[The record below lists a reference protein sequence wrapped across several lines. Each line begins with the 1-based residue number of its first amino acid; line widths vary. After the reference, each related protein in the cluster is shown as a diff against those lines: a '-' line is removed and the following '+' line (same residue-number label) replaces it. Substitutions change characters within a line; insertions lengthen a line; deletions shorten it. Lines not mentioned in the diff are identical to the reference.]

1 MRLSVNWLRD
11 YVPIDMSPGELGNL
25 LTMAGLEVEGI
36 EPYGQGLDDVIVA
49 EVLVVHKHP
58 AADRLFVCEV
68 NSGSENISV
77 VCGAPNLTI
86 GAKVPLALP
95 GIELPGGIRVEVDT
109 IRGERSEG
117 MLLAEDEMGLSDDH
131 TGIMILDPDLKPGE
145 AFSRALPIED
155 WALEVSI
162 TPNRPD
168 WTSVL
173 GVARE
178 IAALTGQSLSKPVIE
193 IEEEDKPVEGLADVT
208 IEDPLGCPRYAASVI
223 RGVTLGPSPF
233 WLRSRLHKSGVR
245 SINNVVDVTNY
256 VMLEMGQPLHAFDYD
271 RLRENRI
278 VVRRSIDGETFTTL
292 DGQSHQLNDEVLMI
306 CDGKRPV
313 AVAGVMGGL
322 NSEIFAGS
330 VNVLLE
336 SACFDPRT
344 IRRGSK
350 WLGLSTEAS
359 YRFERGTDVEGAVPA
374 LKRASGLISRL
385 AGGRIARGV
394 IDRYPSPRP
403 TPVID
408 LRVNRT
414 NQFLAT
420 SISQPDVTGYLQ
432 ALEMETEALDQN
444 TLRVRPPS
452 FRVDVSREVDL
463 MEEVARLEGYDRIPV
478 TVPAIRPSE
487 EEPDPEFVL
496 RDRVRK
502 IMVGLGFSEI
512 ISYSFVSSG
521 FPDLVAAPK
530 ESPLRSFVELLKPL
544 TTDQS
549 VMRTSLVPGLM
560 AAVRANAAH
569 GETDLRLFEWGKV
582 FIDRDDEDLPLEKT
596 ALAACMT
603 GSYQDKVWHGDRQ
616 AVDFYHI
623 KGAVESL
630 LEYLAIGEAVFQ
642 RDGIAPGYDPVAS
655 CNILHAE
662 SRIGII
668 GRPVPQVLEAYEL
681 KGLGVYLFELD
692 IEGLLKAIPQERRF
706 RPFARFPA
714 VYRDVSLIVDQDKEI
729 HQIQEIV
736 RRVGGDL
743 VESVTL
749 FDLYEG
755 EKIGS
760 SKKALAFRICYRS
773 RDRTLAGKEIN
784 QLHEA
789 IIAQIGLETGGRLR
803 EG

>member
-1 MRLSVNWLRD
+1 LRLSLNWLQD
-11 YVPIDMSPGELGNL
+11 YVSIDMSPEELGNL
-25 LTMAGLEVEGI
+25 LTMAGLEVDGI

-49 EVLVVHKHP
+49 EVLSVRDHP
-58 AADRLFVCEV
+58 AADRLFVCDV
-68 NSGSENISV
+68 NTGSEKIPV

-95 GIELPGGIRVEVDT
+95 GIELPGGMRVEADT
-109 IRGERSEG
+109 IRGERSAG
-117 MLLAEDEMGLSDDH
+117 MLLAEDEMELSDDH
-131 TGIMILDPDLKPGE
+131 TGIMILDPDLTPGE
-145 AFSRALPIED
+145 TLPGAVSMED

-178 IAALTGQSLSKPVIE
+178 IAALTGQSLSRPVIE
-193 IEEEDKPVEGLADVT
+193 IEEEDTPAEDLADVT
-208 IEDPLGCPRYAASVI
+208 IEDPEGCPRYAASVI
-223 RGVTLGPSPF
+223 RGITLGPSPF

-278 VVRRSIDGETFTTL
+278 VVRRSIKGETFTTL

-306 CDGKRPV
+306 CDGQRPV
-313 AVAGVMGGL
+313 AIAGVMGGL

-359 YRFERGTDVEGAVPA
+359 YRFERGTDVEGVVPA
-374 LKRASGLISRL
+374 LRRASGLISHL
-385 AGGRIARGV
+385 TGGRIAGGV
-394 IDRYPSPRP
+394 IDRYPSPQP
-403 TPVID
+403 TPLIE

-414 NQFLAT
+414 NQFLGT
-420 SISQPDVTGYLQ
+420 SISQPDMAGYLR

-444 TLRVRPPS
+444 RLRVRPPS

-478 TVPAIRPSE
+478 TLPAIRPSE

-496 RDRVRK
+496 RDHVRK
-502 IMVGLGFSEI
+502 IMVGLGFSEV

-560 AAVRANAAH
+560 AAVKDNAAH
-569 GETDLRLFEWGKV
+569 AETDLRLFEWGKV
-582 FIDRDDEDLPLEKT
+582 FIDRDDDELPLEKT
-596 ALAACMT
+596 VLAACMT
-603 GSYQDKVWHGDRQ
+603 GSYQHKVWHGDRDP
-616 AVDFYHI
+616 VDFYHI

-630 LEYLAIGEAVFQ
+630 LEYLAISESVFQ
-642 RDGIAPGYDPVAS
+642 RDGLASGYHSAAS
-655 CNILHAE
+655 CHIIHAG

-668 GRPVPQVLEAYEL
+668 GRIAPQILEGYEL
-681 KGLGVYLFELD
+681 QGLEVYLFELD
-692 IEGLLKAIPQERRF
+692 IEGLLKAAPQERRF

-714 VYRDVSLIVDQDKEI
+714 VYRDVSLIVERSREI

-743 VESVTL
+743 VESVSL

-760 SKKALAFRICYRS
+760 AKKALAFRICYRS
-773 RDRTLAGKEIN
+773 QDRTLAGKEIN

-789 IIAQIGLETGGRLR
+789 IIAQIRQETGGRLR

>member
-1 MRLSVNWLRD
+1 LSLNWLRD
-11 YVPIDMSPGELGNL
+11 YVSIDMPPDKLGNL

-49 EVLVVHKHP
+49 EVLAVRNHP

-68 NSGSENISV
+68 NSGSEKIPV

-95 GIELPGGIRVEVDT
+95 GIELPGGIRVEADT
-109 IRGERSEG
+109 IRGERSAG
-117 MLLAEDEMGLSDDH
+117 MLLAEDEMGLSEDH
-131 TGIMILDPDLKPGE
+131 TGIMILAPDLIPGE
-145 AFSRALPIED
+145 TLSRAVPMED

-178 IAALTGQSLSKPVIE
+178 IAAVTGQSLSKPAIE
-193 IEEEDKPVEGLADVT
+193 IEEGELPAEDLADVT
-208 IEDPLGCPRYAASVI
+208 IEDPEGCPRYAASVI
-223 RGVTLGPSPF
+223 QGITLGPSPF

-271 RLRENRI
+271 RLGENRI
-278 VVRRSIDGETFTTL
+278 VVRRSIRGETFTTL
-292 DGQSHQLNDEVLMI
+292 DGQSHELNDEVLMI
-306 CDGKRPV
+306 CDGQRPV
-313 AVAGVMGGL
+313 AIAGIMGGL

-330 VNVLLE
+330 GNVLLE

-359 YRFERGTDVEGAVPA
+359 YRFERGTDVEGVVPA

-385 AGGRIARGV
+385 AGGRIAGGV
-394 IDRYPSPRP
+394 VDRYPSPRP

-414 NQFLAT
+414 NQFLGT
-420 SISQPDVTGYLQ
+420 SISQPDMARYLR
-432 ALEMETEALDQN
+432 ALEMETEAFDEN
-444 TLRVRPPS
+444 MLRVKPPS

-463 MEEVARLEGYDRIPV
+463 MEEVARLEGYERIPV

-487 EEPDPEFVL
+487 EEPEPEFVL
-496 RDRVRK
+496 RDRVRR
-502 IMVGLGFSEI
+502 IMVGLGFSEV
-512 ISYSFVSSG
+512 ISYSFISSG

-544 TTDQS
+544 TTDQA

-560 AAVRANAAH
+560 AAVKANAAH

-582 FIDRDDEDLPLEKT
+582 FIDRDDDELPLEKT
-596 ALAACMT
+596 VLAACMT
-603 GSYQDKVWHGDRQ
+603 GSYQDKVWHGDRE

-623 KGAVESL
+623 KGSVESL
-630 LEYLAIGEAVFQ
+630 LDYLAINESVFQ
-642 RDGIAPGYDPVAS
+642 RDGIVSGYHPAAS
-655 CNILHAE
+655 CNVLHAG

-668 GRPVPQVLEAYEL
+668 GRITPQILEGYEL
-681 KGLGVYLFELD
+681 KGLEVYLFELD
-692 IEGLLKAIPQERRF
+692 IEGLLKAMPKERRF

-714 VYRDVSLIVDQDKEI
+714 VYRDVSLIVEQNREI

-743 VESVTL
+743 VESVSL

-773 RDRTLAGKEIN
+773 QDRTLAGKEIN

-789 IIAQIGLETGGRLR
+789 IIAQIGQETGGRLR